1 MNTNI
6 LVIGRSGKTDR
17 WVVEQ
22 LQTKGIKPR
31 IDSGNSST
39 SFDWD
44 NKNTRV
50 GALNDIEKKYPS
62 YYPDRAVPGD
72 KEDKNS
78 SLELPKLYLIWHP
91 NLPSKLCYC

>member
-6 LVIGRSGKTDR
+6 LAIGGSRKTGGR
-17 WVVEQ
+17 VVEQ
-22 LQTKGIKPR
+22 LQNKGIKLR
-31 IDSGNSST
+31 IGSRNSST

-50 GALNDIEKKYPS
+50 DALTDIEKMYTS
-62 YYPDRAVPGD
+62 YYPNRAVPRA

-78 SLELPKLYLIWHP
+78 SLELPKLYLI
-91 NLPSKLCYC
+91 